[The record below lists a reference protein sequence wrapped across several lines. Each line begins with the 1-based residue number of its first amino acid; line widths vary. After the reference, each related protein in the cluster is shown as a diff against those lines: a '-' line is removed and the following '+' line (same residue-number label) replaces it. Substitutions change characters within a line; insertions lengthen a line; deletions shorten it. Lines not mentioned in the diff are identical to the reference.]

1 MYTQSTAQI
10 PGWVHEFRQWHV
22 DMFATLTEPQQ
33 SHVHLSGSWIV
44 FPYGEYDRLDPGFLV
59 PLEPLMVP
67 LHPSLREFVEQ
78 VSSTVWDRVGDYSIV
93 RELQSIPSSSTMP
106 VTRSQTRASLSG
118 K

>member
-1 MYTQSTAQI
+1 
-10 PGWVHEFRQWHV
+10 
-22 DMFATLTEPQQ
+22 
-33 SHVHLSGSWIV
+33 
-44 FPYGEYDRLDPGFLV
+44 
-59 PLEPLMVP
+59 MVP